1 MDNAFPTG
9 SSGSTPP
16 PPPPMP
22 PAAAYPPPPLL
33 RPGAPVPAAPRKSG
47 RGWMIVAI
55 VLALLLGLSFLG
67 NLGSAVLGGSS
78 GQTMGGG
85 GGRGGL
91 MPVYVENNR
100 AKHDVLLI
108 DVDGVITSQAFDSSG
123 NNLVDLIEK
132 QLDIAAQSPRI
143 RAVILKINS
152 PGGEVLASDD
162 IATLIANFQDDTG
175 KPVIAQMNSLAASG
189 GYYISAPCRWIVA
202 NKLTITGS
210 IGVIMSGYNYRGLM
224 DKIGLRTEVFK
235 SGKFKDMLSG
245 TKTEEEILPGERE
258 MVMELVMET
267 YGQFT
272 NIVASGRQA
281 AYAASDAENTGQEL
295 VSNWAEFADGRIL
308 SGAKAHELGL
318 VDELGNF
325 DTAFERALTLAGIAD
340 ANLVAYR
347 LPFDLGSLFRIFGE
361 TEAKSST
368 VKIDLGL
375 DALKLKK
382 GQLYFIAPT
391 SL

>member
-1 MDNAFPTG
+1 MDNVFPTG
-9 SSGSTPP
+9 PSGSTPP
-16 PPPPMP
+16 PTPPVPPP
-22 PAAAYPPPPLL
+22 AAYPPPPLL
-33 RPGAPVPAAPRKSG
+33 RPGAPVPPAPRKSG
-47 RGWMIVAI
+47 RGWMILAI

-67 NLGSAVLGGSS
+67 NLGSAVLGGAS
-78 GQTMGGG
+78 GHAMSGGS
-85 GGRGGL
+85 RGGL

-100 AKHDVLLI
+100 ARHDIMLI

-123 NNLVDLIEK
+123 NNLVDLIED
-132 QLDIAAQSPRI
+132 QLEIAADSDRI
-143 RAVILKINS
+143 QAVILKVNS

-162 IATLIANFQDDTG
+162 IATLITNFQDTTG

-224 DKIGLRTEVFK
+224 DKIGLRAEVFK

-258 MVMELVMET
+258 MVMDLVMET

-272 NIVASGRQA
+272 NIVATGREA

-308 SGAKAHELGL
+308 SGTKAHELGL

-325 DTAFERALTLAGIAD
+325 DTAFERALKLANLED

-361 TEAKSST
+361 SEAKSAT

>member
-1 MDNAFPTG
+1 
-9 SSGSTPP
+9 
-16 PPPPMP
+16 
-22 PAAAYPPPPLL
+22 
-33 RPGAPVPAAPRKSG
+33 
-47 RGWMIVAI
+47 MILAI

-67 NLGSAVLGGSS
+67 NLGSAVLGGAS
-78 GQTMGGG
+78 GHTMSGGS
-85 GGRGGL
+85 RGGL

-100 AKHDVLLI
+100 ARHDIMLI

-123 NNLVDLIEK
+123 NNLVDLIED
-132 QLDIAAQSPRI
+132 QLEIAADSDRI
-143 RAVILKINS
+143 QAVILKVNS

-162 IATLIANFQDDTG
+162 IATLITNFQDTTG

-224 DKIGLRTEVFK
+224 DKIGLRAEVFK

-258 MVMELVMET
+258 MVMDLVMET

-272 NIVASGRQA
+272 NIVATGREA

-308 SGAKAHELGL
+308 SGTKAHELGL

-325 DTAFERALTLAGIAD
+325 DTAFERALKLANLDD

-361 TEAKSST
+361 SEAKSAT